1 MAGVR
6 KSKVRKKVSKIIPPK
21 EICTFKEFLGD
32 IDVSYDDE
40 KEWNDGSCT
49 FLIANLEEEQIT
61 ILEDVGLH
69 KLGYDLFYSETD
81 KINVNEK
88 LRYIKPF
95 FMKEE
100 KTKWDE
106 IIGKIIEI
114 ERKCSSEGGTC
125 PFVPSIFQLHIVAK
139 WSGNITTNTTEFKDF
154 VTDLNSFLVES
165 LKDNLDN
172 KYKGHY
178 FWQTITALRH
188 GYSHDTTKW
197 REENKMK
204 IAQNTMK
211 FFQDVIGKGQPNT
224 SVGFVTCQ
232 FKLLELCSDFLD
244 SLRG

>member
-1 MAGVR
+1 MAGVK
-6 KSKVRKKVSKIIPPK
+6 KSKVRKNFFKDSDSK
-21 EICTFKEFLGD
+21 EICKIKEFLND
-32 IDVSYDDE
+32 IGVSYDE
-40 KEWNDGSCT
+40 CMEWTDGSCT
-49 FLIANLEEEQIT
+49 FLISNLEEEQII
-61 ILEDVGLH
+61 ILKDLGL
-69 KLGYDLFYSETD
+69 KNLGYNLFHSEANE
-81 KINVNEK
+81 INVNEK
-88 LRYIKPF
+88 LLYIMPLF
-95 FMKEE
+95 TEEE

-114 ERKCSSEGGTC
+114 ERKFSSEGGKC
-125 PFVPSIFQLHIVAK
+125 PFVPSIFHIHIVAK
-139 WSGNITTNTTEFKDF
+139 WSGNITSNTTEFKDF
-154 VTDLNSFLVES
+154 VTDLNSFLIES

-197 REENKMK
+197 REEDKMK

-211 FFQDVIGKGQPNT
+211 FFQDAVGKGQPNT

-232 FKLLELCSDFLD
+232 FKLLEICSDFLE